1 MTSNPSVNPGTQ
13 RRRYA
18 PLSVAVSLTILVTL
32 LASTSLACAEAV
44 VTLSPQQQVVKNGES
59 PRFVVEV
66 RAVGTPV
73 RIMKFAARSDLR
85 DNYARIRV
93 TRNGKEIDV
102 PIMISDPGPT
112 SDSAYELLKPGQRL
126 SFEHRGTP
134 FLLTKLPPG
143 AYSATVA
150 VQPDWKD
157 TPVASNSVLFTV
169 LPK

>member
-1 MTSNPSVNPGTQ
+1 MNA
-13 RRRYA
+13 R
-18 PLSVAVSLTILVTL
+18 LVSLAISVSL
-32 LASTSLACAEAV
+32 LASSSLAWAGEVV
-44 VTLSPQQQVVKNGES
+44 VTLSPQQQVVHSGES

-73 RIMKFAARSDLR
+73 RIMKFAARGDLR

-102 PIMISDPGPT
+102 PITISDPGPT
-112 SDSAYELLKPGQRL
+112 SDSAYELLMPDQRV

-134 FLLTKLPPG
+134 FLLAKLPPG
-143 AYSATVA
+143 DYSATVA
-150 VQPDWKD
+150 LQPDWKD